1 MRCIS
6 GFGIIAAMKNAI
18 PYSQGAADG
27 ENRVG
32 MDARIARVVVASM
45 SGNGEVV

>member
-1 MRCIS
+1 
-6 GFGIIAAMKNAI
+6 MKNVTQ
-18 PYSQGAADG
+18 YSQGAADG
-27 ENRVG
+27 ESRVG